1 MSSSIIREPLED
13 IDLERKHEPIDRPP
27 SGRRWWRWL
36 FLLVVLAGA
45 GYLIQKGIAKNQ
57 AQTASA
63 NTAKSRQLSIPITA
77 ATAKKGDVKVCLNGL
92 GSVTAFNTVTVKT
105 RVDGQLVK
113 LPFQEGQ
120 FVRQG
125 DRLAEIDPRP
135 FEVQLEQAQGQ
146 LAKDQAQLN
155 NAKIDLQRYQLL
167 ISQDAIPQ
175 QQVATQAAAVGQLEG
190 AIQSDNAA
198 IDTAKLQLVYCHIA
212 APISGRIG
220 LRLVDVG
227 NMVHAAD
234 PNGIVVITQ
243 VQPIA
248 VLFTLPEDTLRPVLE
263 KLRTGQQLPVEAYD
277 RSGTV
282 KIASGSLSTVDNQI
296 DPSTGTLRLKAV
308 FENQDNSLF
317 PNQFVNVKLLTDVK
331 KNEVIIPVVAVQR
344 GPQGSF
350 VYVVKRDNTVAVRE
364 IITGTTS
371 DNNISVDRGLSA
383 GETVVVDGMDKL
395 REGSKVRL
403 EGNKGANGSGR
414 RPPR

>member
-1 MSSSIIREPLED
+1 
-13 IDLERKHEPIDRPP
+13 
-27 SGRRWWRWL
+27 
-36 FLLVVLAGA
+36 
-45 GYLIQKGIAKNQ
+45 
-57 AQTASA
+57 
-63 NTAKSRQLSIPITA
+63 
-77 ATAKKGDVKVCLNGL
+77 
-92 GSVTAFNTVTVKT
+92 
-105 RVDGQLVK
+105 
-113 LPFQEGQ
+113 
-120 FVRQG
+120 
-125 DRLAEIDPRP
+125 
-135 FEVQLEQAQGQ
+135 
-146 LAKDQAQLN
+146 
-155 NAKIDLQRYQLL
+155 
-167 ISQDAIPQ
+167 
-175 QQVATQAAAVGQLEG
+175 
-190 AIQSDNAA
+190 
-198 IDTAKLQLVYCHIA
+198 
-212 APISGRIG
+212 